1 LCFLVLCSV
10 LLLCCSSITIPD
22 NKPITHINR
31 FAQLATLRQFP
42 PRLPYIGCKPY
53 VEPFFTLDKPCKEI
67 AVTKSNTSLY
77 PISIPSHFQPFETLT
92 QRCFGKTIITF
103 AYELEIGLIFFTGI
117 YKKFPIQFSLALPGL
132 EKFRLAKFDFYDCLS
147 ELSSFWKICAKNYR
161 NSIGPTLCLIELKIG
176 VIPI

>member
-1 LCFLVLCSV
+1 VFVVFSTLLSAFVV
-10 LLLCCSSITIPD
+10 LLTDSTITD

-31 FAQLATLRQFP
+31 FAQLAALHQFP
-42 PRLPYIGCKPY
+42 PRLGCKPY

-67 AVTKSNTSLY
+67 AVTKINTSLY

-103 AYELEIGLIFFTGI
+103 AYKLEIGLIFFTGI